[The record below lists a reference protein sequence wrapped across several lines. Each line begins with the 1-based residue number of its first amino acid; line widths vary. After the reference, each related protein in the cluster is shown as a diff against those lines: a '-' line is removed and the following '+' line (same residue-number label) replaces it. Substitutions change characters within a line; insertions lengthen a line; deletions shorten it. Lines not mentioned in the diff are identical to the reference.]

1 MGRRGYACGVVPNA
15 ATESVVH
22 ATVSGRL
29 GGRSDH
35 PAIRPQPAGGVEDS
49 GRVDDSGSVDDSG
62 RGDGCVVLHL
72 NGRLGADDPD
82 RFRERA
88 DAALAAG
95 CVRLIIDC
103 AGLRELTGP
112 AIGAFAALQRTLRQ
126 RGGDVALAALP
137 APAAEAFR
145 LLGFADLFT
154 VAADVDEAVSRLT
167 AAGRPAPTALFPQ
180 VVTCPACAARLRTVK
195 PGRFRCSQCQA
206 VLAINYGA
214 QVFAA

>member
-1 MGRRGYACGVVPNA
+1 MGRRGYACGVVSNA
-15 ATESVVH
+15 ATESVID
-22 ATVSGRL
+22 ASASGRL

-35 PAIRPQPAGGVEDS
+35 PALRPQPAGGVEDS
-49 GRVDDSGSVDDSG
+49 GRAEDSS
-62 RGDGCVVLHL
+62 RGDGCVVL
-72 NGRLGADDPD
+72 RLGADGPD
-82 RFRERA
+82 RFRARA

-103 AGLRELTGP
+103 AGLRELTGA
-112 AIGAFAALQRTLRQ
+112 AIGAFAALQRALRL

-137 APAAEAFR
+137 APAGEAFR

-154 VAADVDEAVSRLT
+154 IAADVDQAVSRLT
-167 AAGRPAPTALFPQ
+167 AAGRPAPTVLFPQ

-206 VLAINYGA
+206 VLAINNGA

>member
-1 MGRRGYACGVVPNA
+1 M
-15 ATESVVH
+15 
-22 ATVSGRL
+22 
-29 GGRSDH
+29 
-35 PAIRPQPAGGVEDS
+35 RPQPAGAEARS
-49 GRVDDSGSVDDSG
+49 GA
-62 RGDGCVVLHL
+62 DGCMVLRL
-72 NGRLGADDPD
+72 NGRLGADDSD
-82 RFRERA
+82 RFRARA

-112 AIGAFAALQRTLRQ
+112 AIGVFAALQRALRL

-137 APAAEAFR
+137 APAGEAFR

-154 VAADVDEAVSRLT
+154 VAADVDQAVSRLT
-167 AAGRPAPTALFPQ
+167 AAGRPAPAVLFPQ